1 MYSVHSVVQ
10 KVLPLLLCALLPAVE
25 AQYRG
30 RRSAAGTATSTPLP
44 LKGLSVTFQGT
55 VKKLTK
61 KELLLESDDNRL
73 LTMRCSKKTKFRDN
87 DDGEIKWS
95 EVDLESRVSVEASED
110 NDLKLLALSVKV
122 ESAPKKSLAK

>member
-1 MYSVHSVVQ
+1 MYSVHGVVQ
-10 KVLPLLLCALLPAVE
+10 KVLPLLLCALLPVVE

-44 LKGLSVTFQGT
+44 IKGLSVNFQGT

-73 LTMRCSKKTKFRDN
+73 LTMRCSKKTKFRD

-122 ESAPKKSLAK
+122 ESAPKKTLGK